1 MTTPALGIMAMLVMA
16 LIWPTPGRSA
26 EPNWPDTLTIGTASP
41 GGTYHTYGAGL
52 ARILTRELGLPV
64 SARATEGPNQNI
76 ELLERGELQLAFV
89 TMGVALQAWNG
100 TGAWTKGRQFRT
112 MRAMFPMY
120 DTPFHFLARQDAG
133 VRSLAD
139 VAGKRIGVGPHGG
152 TAGTYVPAFLAALKL
167 GALLTYG
174 TWEELAAQM
183 QGHAIDVLAVAAG
196 VPFPAAAGLEAK
208 RLVRHVPLTAEQI
221 VSLRLAVPE
230 LTPSVIPA
238 GSYPS
243 LMTGYQTVGL
253 YNFAV
258 AHGDVPDDLVYHLV
272 KAVFDRH
279 EELMEA
285 HPAAA
290 ATVPGN
296 FVHNTFLPY
305 HDGAARY
312 YGNAVASGVALAD

>member
-1 MTTPALGIMAMLVMA
+1 M
-16 LIWPTPGRSA
+16 
-26 EPNWPDTLTIGTASP
+26 
-41 GGTYHTYGAGL
+41 
-52 ARILTRELGLPV
+52 
-64 SARATEGPNQNI
+64 
-76 ELLERGELQLAFV
+76 
-89 TMGVALQAWNG
+89 
-100 TGAWTKGRQFRT
+100 
-112 MRAMFPMY
+112 
-120 DTPFHFLARQDAG
+120 
-133 VRSLAD
+133 
-139 VAGKRIGVGPHGG
+139 GVGPHGG

-167 GALLTYG
+167 EASLTYG

-183 QGHAIDVLAVAAG
+183 QGRSIDVLAVAAG

-208 RLVRHVPLTAEQI
+208 KLVRHVPLTPEQI
-221 VSLRLAVPE
+221 LSLRLAVPE

-238 GSYPS
+238 GAYPS

-258 AHGDVPDDLVYHLV
+258 AHWEVPDDLAYRIV
-272 KAVFDRH
+272 KVVFDH
-279 EELMEA
+279 HDEMVEA

-312 YGNAVASGVALAD
+312 YGNVAASGVALAD